1 MKFPD
6 QEPARYQRSLDLWL
20 DGKAAAALALLEP
33 MLDKGD
39 AHAHALA
46 GAIYEFGGDGIEV
59 DFSKA
64 KYCYQLAAESVGALA
79 ACFGLARMHFFGKG
93 VERDLA
99 SAQEIYSAILEE
111 VDDPAAHIGLARI
124 YLDDQWE
131 PNLPLAEQH
140 LKGPVVSGHVE
151 AYSLMVK
158 LRRKQGRVFSA
169 IYFQICSRL
178 KAAFYVMKDRNDPR
192 LGSA

>member
-64 KYCYQLAAESVGALA
+64 KYCYELAAESGALA

-140 LKGPVVSGHVE
+140 LKRPVVSGYVE
-151 AYSLMVK
+151 AYALMVK

-169 IYFQICSRL
+169 IGFEIRSRL